1 MTYDSHE
8 LSHKFNLEGYSKM
21 KKLLLTVALVLAVV
35 TSLVAGTM
43 AAYTQTLDTTSGTA
57 TAKTFQLTNTKST
70 NFDQNL
76 KVAPGGTYA
85 YTVTIRNDGEVDSTI
100 TMGATLVDASGKAIK
115 GLVVERISGVSGL
128 LGTVAADG
136 KSVSLTTVGNTT
148 AGVLKAGESATVTF
162 NLKWPYVNDAT
173 NNANDM
179 ADAGTA
185 ASKLRI
191 TYNAV
196 GVTDGNV
203 G

>member
-1 MTYDSHE
+1 
-8 LSHKFNLEGYSKM
+8 M

-43 AAYTQTLDTTSGTA
+43 AAYTQTLDTTSGTT
-57 TAKTFQLTNTKST
+57 TAKAFQLTNTMST
-70 NFDQNL
+70 NFEQNF

-85 YTVTIRNDGEVDSTI
+85 YTVTIKNDGEVDSTI
-100 TMGATLVDASGKAIK
+100 TMDATLVDASGKTAIQ
-115 GLVVERISGVSGL
+115 GLVVESVSGL
-128 LGTVAADG
+128 SGLKGTVAANG

-148 AGVLKAGESATVTF
+148 AGVLKAGETATVTF
-162 NLKWPYVNDAT
+162 NLKWPYVNDAAS
-173 NNANDM
+173 NAKDI

-185 ASKLRI
+185 ASKLKV